1 MAWISPSA
9 YALASSQFHRPTPP
23 STFLPRLP
31 LILRH
36 ARSAAVEEGKSSP
49 RPRGCSAS
57 LCAPGGVAEHRLLFG
72 RECGLKSRIGGSSL
86 RRAHSDRSVDGGPRQ
101 LHNVRRLRIS
111 AVQSVI
117 GPQCGRT
124 LFMILAACGAIGQLL
139 EERTTWGGRLSAP
152 LLAMGTAML
161 LSATGVI
168 PCACP
173 AYDMVFSTILPL
185 AAALTLLETDVWQA
199 FGDAGATLKAF
210 AFGALGTVLGT
221 FISFKI
227 IGRFLGADGWKIA
240 SCLCASY
247 VGGSINY
254 AATAQTLG
262 LTSGSMLAAGMA
274 ADNLCMALY
283 FGCIMSIPDDSVADV
298 QKDGTDASSGLQKD
312 GPASPT
318 VESIAVSLAVA
329 AAACSAGDALA
340 GFLPSDFEGSGLALM
355 AVVASICNALAGKFC
370 GATRGGNIPLFAG
383 AQNMGQSLMLL
394 FFAVVGASTGVKQ
407 AMAGGWPLISF
418 ITVLVSVH
426 LATILLLGKLAKI
439 PMRSILVASNA
450 NIGGPGTAAAMA
462 NSRSWPGLVR
472 PALLVGTL
480 GYTIG
485 TAIGVLLG
493 VHALQPMLKT
503 FPLII

>member
-9 YALASSQFHRPTPP
+9 YVLASSKFHQLTPP
-23 STFLPRLP
+23 STFLPPLP
-31 LILRH
+31 LNFH
-36 ARSAAVEEGKSSP
+36 NQRSAAIEVKSRSKPCCYASFCTPCEVEEKQFRWES
-49 RPRGCSAS
+49 
-57 LCAPGGVAEHRLLFG
+57 
-72 RECGLKSRIGGSSL
+72 GLKSRIGGNPL
-86 RRAHSDRSVDGGPRQ
+86 RRAHFDRSVDGGSRQ
-101 LHNVRRLRIS
+101 LHNAGRLRTM
-111 AVQSVI
+111 AVETII

-139 EERTTWGGRLSAP
+139 EERTKWGGRLSAP
-152 LLAMGTAML
+152 LLAMGTGML
-161 LSATGVI
+161 LSGTAII
-168 PCACP
+168 PSACP

-210 AFGALGTVLGT
+210 IFGALGTVLGT
-221 FISFKI
+221 FVSFKI
-227 IGRFLGADGWKIA
+227 IGRFLGPDGWKIA

-254 AATAQTLG
+254 AATAQILG

-283 FGCIMSIPDDSVADV
+283 FGVIMSIPDDSVAETSV
-298 QKDGTDASSGLQKD
+298 KKGMDGSSGFPKE
-312 GPASPT
+312 GPAGPT

-329 AAACSAGDALA
+329 AAACTAGDALA
-340 GFLPSDFEGSGLALM
+340 GFLPSTFEGSGLALM
-355 AVVASICNALAGKFC
+355 AAVASIFNALAGNLC
-370 GATRGGNIPLFAG
+370 GASRGGNIRLFAG

-407 AMAGGWPLISF
+407 AMAGGWPLIIF

-426 LATILLLGKLAKI
+426 LSTILLLGKLAKI
-439 PMRSILVASNA
+439 PMRSILIASNA

-503 FPLII
+503 FGMIM